1 MVVNTGRRE
10 RRKLETRRRLD
21 EVALRLFLKHG
32 YDGVTVAQIAEEAD
46 LSVATL
52 FAHVPDGKDALIF
65 DDGSERRA
73 GIVAAVR
80 DRAPDEPVLAALHKF
95 FAARGPYST
104 DIPPEHAPKRDLIVQ
119 TPALREYARR
129 LWHSC
134 EPELTAALADEGDL
148 PPDDPAVRALARFV
162 LEIPDLTGTAPDPAA
177 ALASVFALLES
188 GWPPR
193 SQPANTLTKQH

>member
-1 MVVNTGRRE
+1 MGVVANTGRRE
-10 RRKLETRRRLD
+10 RRKLETRRKLD

-46 LSVATL
+46 ISVATL

-80 DRAPDEPVLAALHKF
+80 EGPILPALHRF

-119 TPALREYARR
+119 TPALREYARK

-134 EPELTAALADEGDL
+134 EPDLTAALADESGL

-193 SQPANTLTKQH
+193 T

>member
-1 MVVNTGRRE
+1 MANTGRRE
-10 RRKLETRRRLD
+10 RRKLETRRKLD
-21 EVALRLFLKHG
+21 EVALRLFLEHG

-46 LSVATL
+46 ISVATL
-52 FAHVPDGKDALIF
+52 FAHVPDGKEALIF

-73 GIVAAVR
+73 GIVAALR
-80 DRAPDEPVLAALHKF
+80 DRKEPILEALHKF

-104 DIPPEHAPKRDLIVQ
+104 EIPPEHAPKRDLIVQ

-134 EPELTAALADEGDL
+134 EPDLTEALAEESGL
-148 PPDDPAVRALARFV
+148 PPDAPAVRALARFV

-193 SQPANTLTKQH
+193 S

>member
-1 MVVNTGRRE
+1 MVNTGRRE
-10 RRKLETRRRLD
+10 RRKLETRRKLD

-46 LSVATL
+46 ISVATL

-80 DRAPDEPVLAALHKF
+80 DRAPAEPVLDALHRF

-104 DIPPEHAPKRDLIVQ
+104 DLPPEHAPKRDLIVQ

-134 EPELTAALADEGDL
+134 EPELTTALAEESGL
-148 PPDDPAVRALARFV
+148 PADDPAVRALARFV
-162 LEIPDLTGTAPDPAA
+162 LEIPDLTGTAADPSA
-177 ALASVFALLES
+177 ALASVFALLKS
-188 GWPPR
+188 GWR
-193 SQPANTLTKQH
+193 TLNSPH

>member
-1 MVVNTGRRE
+1 MRVVVNTGRRE

-21 EVALRLFLKHG
+21 EVALRLFLEHG

-46 LSVATL
+46 ISVATL
-52 FAHVPDGKDALIF
+52 FAHVPDGKEALIF
-65 DDGSERRA
+65 DDGSERLA

-80 DRAPDEPVLAALHKF
+80 NRSPEEPILAALHRF
-95 FAARGPYST
+95 FASRGPYST
-104 DIPPEHAPKRDLIVQ
+104 DLPPEHAPKRDLIVR

-134 EPELTAALADEGDL
+134 EPDLAAALADESGL
-148 PPDDPAVRALARFV
+148 PPDAPAVRALARFV

-177 ALASVFALLES
+177 ALGSVFALLES

-193 SQPANTLTKQH
+193 S

>member
-1 MVVNTGRRE
+1 MVNTGRRE

-46 LSVATL
+46 ISVATL

-65 DDGSERRA
+65 DDGSERRT

-80 DRAPDEPVLAALHKF
+80 DRTRDEPILAALHRF

-104 DIPPEHAPKRDLIVQ
+104 DIPPEHAPKRDLIVR

-134 EPELTAALADEGDL
+134 EPDLTAALAEESGL

-177 ALASVFALLES
+177 ALASVFALLEC
-188 GWPPR
+188 GWRPG
-193 SQPANTLTKQH
+193 S

>member
-1 MVVNTGRRE
+1 MVNTGRRE

-21 EVALRLFLKHG
+21 EVALRLFLEHG

-80 DRAPDEPVLAALHKF
+80 DRAPGEPVLTALHKF

-134 EPELTAALADEGDL
+134 EPELTAALADESDL
-148 PPDDPAVRALARFV
+148 PPDDPAIRALARFV

>member
-1 MVVNTGRRE
+1 MVNTGRRE

-32 YDGVTVAQIAEEAD
+32 YDRVTVAQIAEEAD
-46 LSVATL
+46 ISVATL
-52 FAHVPDGKDALIF
+52 FAHVPDGKEALIF

-80 DRAPDEPVLAALHKF
+80 DRAPGEPVLAALHRF
-95 FAARGPYST
+95 FAARGPYSSEL
-104 DIPPEHAPKRDLIVQ
+104 PPEHAPKRDLIVQ

-134 EPELTAALADEGDL
+134 EPDLAEALAEESGL
-148 PPDDPAVRALARFV
+148 PPDDAAVRALARFV
-162 LEIPDLTGTAPDPAA
+162 LEIPDLTGTAADPRA
-177 ALASVFALLES
+177 ALASVFGLLES

-193 SQPANTLTKQH
+193 S

>member
-1 MVVNTGRRE
+1 MVNTGRRE

-46 LSVATL
+46 ISVATL

-134 EPELTAALADEGDL
+134 EPELTAALAGESDL

>member
-1 MVVNTGRRE
+1 MVNTGRRE

-32 YDGVTVAQIAEEAD
+32 YERVTVAQIAEEAD
-46 LSVATL
+46 ISVATL

-80 DRAPDEPVLAALHKF
+80 DRAAKEPVLAALHSF

-104 DIPPEHAPKRDLIVQ
+104 DIPPEHAPKRDLIVR

-134 EPELTAALADEGDL
+134 EPDLTAALAEESGL
-148 PPDDPAVRALARFV
+148 PLDDPAVRALARFV

-193 SQPANTLTKQH
+193 S